1 MKYLLSL
8 LLIFNIQASTTG
20 TLFLS
25 GNVPKKVEISV
36 TPDSVASTLDL
47 EATQVDLTIAELS
60 GKSNVN
66 AGYKISLASSNN
78 MKLVNV
84 SNPLMFVNYSLKI
97 GTTSITNG
105 GNINYTGKGTFSK
118 DLKISY
124 TGIDFTNYDDGN
136 YNDTLTFTIVGN

>member
-1 MKYLLSL
+1 MKYLLLFILS
-8 LLIFNIQASTTG
+8 INTYASTSG
-20 TLFLS
+20 TLFLTGS
-25 GNVPKKVEISV
+25 VPKKVEISI
-36 TPDSVASTLDL
+36 TPDTIASTLDL
-47 EATQVDLTIAELS
+47 ETTQVDLTIAEIT

-66 AGYKISLASSNN
+66 AGYKISMVSNNN
-78 MKLVNV
+78 MKLVHV

-124 TGIDFTNYDDGN
+124 TGIDFTNYDDGA
-136 YNDTLTFTIVGN
+136 YNDTLTFTIAGN